1 MKTVVLHHTCG
12 QEGGDDDIE
21 QAYYWGKVHYNNK
34 YYIVVQ
40 GQIKEVYVE
49 FEVPKNSLIQGGKE
63 NWYKIVSPTA
73 SRSQKYQ
80 VEKQGGEIPPKYRNL
95 TPPILTK

>member
-21 QAYYWGKVHYNNK
+21 QAHYWGKVHYNNK

-40 GQIKEVYVE
+40 GQIKEVYKLV
-49 FEVPKNSLIQGGKE
+49 
-63 NWYKIVSPTA
+63 
-73 SRSQKYQ
+73 
-80 VEKQGGEIPPKYRNL
+80 
-95 TPPILTK
+95 

>member
-21 QAYYWGKVHYNNK
+21 QAHYWGKVHYNNK

>member
-21 QAYYWGKVHYNNK
+21 QAHYWGKVHYNNK

-80 VEKQGGEIPPKYRNL
+80 IEKQGGKIPPKYRNL

>member
-21 QAYYWGKVHYNNK
+21 QAHHWGKVHYNNK

-95 TPPILTK
+95 TPLILTK

>member
-1 MKTVVLHHTCG
+1 MSEEEYNLMKKSDIPIG
-12 QEGGDDDIE
+12 ESGGLTFVTTGGHDSYTGADKGSI
-21 QAYYWGKVHYNNK
+21 
-34 YYIVVQ
+34 
-40 GQIKEVYVE
+40 YVE